1 MMTEENWSGAP
12 LESFGPQMEFGE
24 NGLTTGRMMTPHGE
38 GVPQQLLE
46 QFANLV
52 RDSYENLL
60 PFEGEE
66 GGRYEEAGEVPVIR
80 DGRRVYEPF
89 ASLTL
94 QDMPA
99 ILDTLAVLEEEAKS
113 RGAQEAARLEETR
126 KARRRELER
135 ERRKRK
141 KLGEW

>member
-24 NGLTTGRMMTPHGE
+24 NGLSTGRTIFPHGE
-38 GVPQQLLE
+38 GAAQSLME
-46 QFANLV
+46 QIAYRV
-52 RDSYENLL
+52 QDSYEHLL
-60 PFEGEE
+60 SEEDGE
-66 GGRYEEAGEVPVIR
+66 RYEQFGKVPIIR
-80 DGRRVYEPF
+80 NGRRVYESID
-89 ASLTL
+89 ALTL

-99 ILDTLAVLEEEAKS
+99 ILDTLAVLEEEA
-113 RGAQEAARLEETR
+113 RTRDAQEAAQLEERR